1 MGPTKQTEQFALT
14 QVISDVE
21 HYLNSYLHK
30 QLDEAKRLNSD
41 YANLW
46 EVIIDLNAAGG
57 KRIRPY
63 MTMLSYRAFG
73 GVEYKAVLPIASAME
88 LLHCAM
94 LVHDD
99 IIDRDY
105 VRRGKPNIA
114 GQYFQKYQGNEDRS
128 HLAASVALIAGDLL
142 ISAAYQVVLESD
154 LSAEQKLVAHKIIGE
169 AIFEVCGGEL
179 MDIEAV
185 IYRPDEV
192 NSLKIAELKTAGYSF
207 DAPLRMGAKLA
218 GASEGAINNLSN
230 YARSVGVA
238 FQLTDDLLGVFGDES
253 VTGKPEGSDLKEAK
267 RTYLLQRTLKNLHG
281 EDKNEFEKLVGR
293 DIDRQELE
301 RARDLMK
308 QSGAV
313 DEADSIIEAQISLA
327 TKALEKLNF
336 DSDDRNEF
344 EKLIKK
350 SIKRAF

>member
-1 MGPTKQTEQFALT
+1 MGPIKQTEQFALT

-21 HYLNSYLHK
+21 TYLDGFLNS
-30 QLDEAKRLNSD
+30 QLDLAKKMNPD
-41 YANLW
+41 YARLW
-46 EVIIDLNAAGG
+46 QVIIDVNSAGG

-63 MTMLSYRAFG
+63 MTMLAYKAFG
-73 GVEYKAVLPIASAME
+73 GSDYKSVLPIASAME

-105 VRRGKPNIA
+105 VRRGKPNVA
-114 GQYFQKYQGNEDRS
+114 GQYYKKYEGNVDRS
-128 HLAASVALIAGDLL
+128 HLAASAALIAGDLL
-142 ISAAYQVVLESD
+142 ISAAFQVVLESD
-154 LSAEQKLVAHKIIGE
+154 LDAEQKLVAHRIVGE

-179 MDIEAV
+179 MDTEAV
-185 IYRPDEV
+185 IYEPDQV

-207 DAPLRMGAKLA
+207 DAPLRLGAMLA
-218 GASEGAINNLSN
+218 GADGDSIKTLSQ
-230 YARSVGVA
+230 YARAVGVA
-238 FQLTDDLLGVFGDES
+238 FQLTDDMLGVFGDES

-267 RTYLLQRTLKNLHG
+267 RTYILQRTLKNLKG
-281 EDKNEFEKLVGR
+281 QDKEEFNGLIGREITRNELK
-293 DIDRQELE
+293 

-308 QSGAV
+308 QCGAV
-313 DEADSIIEAQISLA
+313 DEAESIIQAQISLA

-336 DSDDRNEF
+336 DPEINEEF

-350 SIKRAF
+350 SVNRAY